1 MSKDQK
7 LLLGRERSERKRTIG
22 FHEEVADKPRKGALI
37 HDDSN
42 GHVAVIAPTGAGK
55 GRNLLIPVLLT
66 NNSPAIVLDV
76 KGELAQVTARHR
88 REKMGHE
95 VVVLDPWRITGLET
109 GQFNPLDCMT
119 ADPEQMVDEAYSMS
133 QLLIDQNAPIKEAY
147 WDESASAAVSG
158 AIVHFRA
165 LAEKGKT
172 ASMGQIW
179 KLLTSDDVIYN
190 LAVLLDTVKD
200 MHPFARAQFGGL
212 CSLSADNTRS
222 CILSV
227 IQQHVRLFG
236 STLVQHATET
246 TSFDIAKV
254 RNGDPL
260 TIYIVAPPMK
270 LQSHA
275 ALFRLWLA
283 SLMNVICE
291 RRGPPKSNTLF
302 LVDEMAQLG
311 RMHQIRQAVTLM
323 RGYGMRCM
331 LFLQSYA
338 QLKQLYPNDHE
349 TLFENCATLLT
360 FGHTKMSMSQHMSQA
375 LGDIAPEALNAMT
388 RDEMA
393 VRIEGQATR
402 IINRVD
408 YLTDSLFAGRF
419 DPHPM
424 FRR

>member
-1 MSKDQK
+1 MSKDHK
-7 LLLGRERSERKRTIG
+7 LLLGRERSERKRPIG
-22 FHEEVADKPRKGALI
+22 FHEEAADKPRKGSLI

-66 NNSPAIVLDV
+66 NNAPAIVLDV

-119 ADPEQMVDEAYSMS
+119 SDTEEMVDEAYSLS
-133 QLLIDQNAPIKEAY
+133 QLLIDQNGQLKEAY
-147 WDESASAAVSG
+147 WDESASAVVSG
-158 AIVHFRA
+158 AIVHYRS
-165 LAEKGKT
+165 LAEKGRS

-190 LAVLLDTVKD
+190 LAVLLDSAKD

-212 CSLSADNTRS
+212 CGLSADNTRS

-227 IQQHVRLFG
+227 VQQHVRLFG
-236 STLVQHATET
+236 STLVQRATET

-270 LQSHA
+270 LHSHA

-283 SLMNVICE
+283 SLMHVLCE
-291 RRGPPKSNTLF
+291 RREAPKNNTLF

-311 RMHQIRQAVTLM
+311 RMQQIRQAVTLM
-323 RGYGMRCM
+323 RGYGLRCM

-349 TLFENCATLLT
+349 TLFENCGTLLT
-360 FGHTKMSMSQHMSQA
+360 FGHTAMTMSQHMAQA
-375 LGDIAPEALNAMT
+375 LGDITPEELNAMK

-393 VRIEGQATR
+393 VRTEGQTTR